1 LGFTTCVHYSFFTGQ
16 TSSAHGNRA
25 HSAQEIHTMKHL
37 LERLIAEDSGQDMIE
52 YGLIAA
58 IVALG
63 TATVLR
69 GLDNSIKNTF
79 GGIGTSLTNAVL

>member
-1 LGFTTCVHYSFFTGQ
+1 
-16 TSSAHGNRA
+16 
-25 HSAQEIHTMKHL
+25 MKHL
-37 LERLIAEDSGQDMIE
+37 IARLIAEDSGQDMIE

-79 GGIGTSLTNAVL
+79 GGIGNSLTNAVL

>member
-1 LGFTTCVHYSFFTGQ
+1 
-16 TSSAHGNRA
+16 
-25 HSAQEIHTMKHL
+25 
-37 LERLIAEDSGQDMIE
+37 MIE

-63 TATVLR
+63 TATVIR

>member
-1 LGFTTCVHYSFFTGQ
+1 
-16 TSSAHGNRA
+16 
-25 HSAQEIHTMKHL
+25 MKHL
-37 LERLIAEDSGQDMIE
+37 IERLIAEDSGQDMIE

-63 TATVLR
+63 TATVIR

-79 GGIGTSLTNAVL
+79 SGIGNSLTNAVL

>member
-1 LGFTTCVHYSFFTGQ
+1 
-16 TSSAHGNRA
+16 
-25 HSAQEIHTMKHL
+25 MKHL
-37 LERLIAEDSGQDMIE
+37 IERLIAEDAGQDMIE

-69 GLDNSIKNTF
+69 GLDNSIKNSF
-79 GGIGTSLTNAVL
+79 SGIGNSLTNAVS